1 VLLVLAVAVPVIYL
15 SSWSPSATNPTPCFT
30 KSLSPWRFSDAAKDG
45 KHYRCSE
52 ESVPM
57 RDALHIGL
65 LWQRFRDHWI
75 GPVNF
80 DRVGLRISGFENYAI
95 IAAVLLQVLVG
106 FYSGV
111 AAPED
116 NATKLEM
123 RVYEFQMGCLMIAV
137 LCSTFTMVLFLLAKI
152 CAVTSLGLYKDVA
165 YATFL
170 QATRYHRTMA
180 FWSLFTAL
188 ITFNT
193 AFALDL
199 LRRVK
204 GSAGVL
210 MKLFILVVGGL
221 SLYMWWD
228 VMVLADRY
236 IFSGIPKVA

>member
-1 VLLVLAVAVPVIYL
+1 
-15 SSWSPSATNPTPCFT
+15 
-30 KSLSPWRFSDAAKDG
+30 
-45 KHYRCSE
+45 
-52 ESVPM
+52 M